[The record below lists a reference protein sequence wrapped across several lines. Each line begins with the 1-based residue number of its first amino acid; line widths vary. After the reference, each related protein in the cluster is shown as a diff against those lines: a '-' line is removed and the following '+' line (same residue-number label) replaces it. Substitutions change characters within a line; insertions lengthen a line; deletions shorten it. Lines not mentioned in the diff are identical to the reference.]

1 MKKKAKK
8 IKVIIVE
15 PGKPAYVKEV
25 KDELETYQEI
35 VGGLIEIVRAFDDG
49 VILVDNEEGKLM
61 GLPLNRKIKE
71 LESPLDIF
79 WEDLKPN
86 VIAGTFIITSLGGDN
101 SGFASLSPEE
111 TEKYLKRFAIPEEY

>member
-1 MKKKAKK
+1 MEKK

-25 KDELETYQEI
+25 KDELSTYQEI

-71 LESPLDIF
+71 ISSPLNELLWAGWNPDI
-79 WEDLKPN
+79 
-86 VIAGTFIITSLGGDN
+86 IAGTFIITSLGGDN
-101 SGFASLSPEE
+101 DGFANLTPEQI
-111 TEKYLKRFAIPEEY
+111 EKYLKRFEIPEEY